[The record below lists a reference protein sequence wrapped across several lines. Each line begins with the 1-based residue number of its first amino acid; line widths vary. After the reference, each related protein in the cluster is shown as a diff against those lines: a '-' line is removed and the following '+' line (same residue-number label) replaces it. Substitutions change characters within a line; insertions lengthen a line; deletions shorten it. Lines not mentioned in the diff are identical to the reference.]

1 MSKIEEQPK
10 PAGSLL
16 LAFQVKHKHCLVIGS
31 GNVALSRIEHLI
43 RAEAL
48 ITVIAGPPGGNV
60 CPEIRAY
67 AESGKVYKFIERDYE
82 PSDLTMYENVNK
94 FTDVDQI
101 LDPELY
107 ALIKLQV
114 YNEVFAIVCCCIDNY
129 KLLEKIYYQCKYLRL
144 PVNIADKPPLC
155 DFYFGLMYN
164 QDNLQ
169 IMVSTNGK
177 LPRLLRMVKDNI
189 AKEFD
194 GIDLNKA
201 VENLGLIRL
210 RLRNLIPIDD
220 DDVLNID
227 TRMNWIKCL
236 TDFFTL
242 KEWLELELVPPSS
255 APPYD
260 NRHKYIDNI
269 IKYFPDY
276 PPSDFEEFK
285 QVVITD

>member
-1 MSKIEEQPK
+1 MSTLTEAPK
-10 PAGSLL
+10 PAGLLL
-16 LAFQVKHKHCLVIGS
+16 LAFQVKGKHCLVIGG
-31 GNVALSRIEHLI
+31 GNVALSRVEHLI
-43 RAEAL
+43 RANAK
-48 ITVIAGPPGGNV
+48 ITVITGGGNV
-60 CPEIRAY
+60 CQEMKDY
-67 AESGKVYKFIERDYE
+67 AANGKIHKLVERE
-82 PSDLTMYENVNK
+82 FKLTDLTMYENVNK
-94 FTDVDQI
+94 FSDVDQI
-101 LDPELY
+101 SD
-107 ALIKLQV
+107 AASFDLIKSLV
-114 YNEVFAIVCCCIDNY
+114 YNEIFAIVCCCIDNY
-129 KLLEKIYYQCKYLRL
+129 ALLEKIYYQCKYLRL

-164 QDNLQ
+164 QENLQ
-169 IMVSTNGK
+169 IMVLTNGK
-177 LPRLLRMVKDNI
+177 LPRLSRIVKDNI

-227 TRMNWIKCL
+227 TRMNWIKTL

-242 KEWLELELVPPSS
+242 KQWLELELIPPSS

-285 QVVITD
+285 LVVICD